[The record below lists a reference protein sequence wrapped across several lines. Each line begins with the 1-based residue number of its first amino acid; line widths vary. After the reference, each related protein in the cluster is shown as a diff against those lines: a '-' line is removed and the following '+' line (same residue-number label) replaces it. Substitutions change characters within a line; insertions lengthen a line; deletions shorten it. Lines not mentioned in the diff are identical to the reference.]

1 MCNLSIWE
9 AEAEESLVQDQ
20 PQKNEN
26 KPNKI
31 PKQKTK
37 TKETKN
43 LPTKPQL
50 SGVSS
55 RRQV

>member
-31 PKQKTK
+31 PKPKRQKTSPP
-37 TKETKN
+37 N
-43 LPTKPQL
+43 PNFQ
-50 SGVSS
+50 G
-55 RRQV
+55 